1 MKSNGAGAEFDFKI
15 TKKYLFLLLRVQLQC
30 NVDELGRKSTEVIA
44 ELDLFSLRVNIAL
57 ESTLV
62 HRVQLQCNAD
72 EMEGKSAEAIGE
84 FDFQRV
90 SIAEESVVDHRV
102 QLQCKVNEL
111 NLSYLRVEFA

>member
-30 NVDELGRKSTEVIA
+30 NVDELGGKSNKAVA
-44 ELDLFSLRVNIAL
+44 ELDLSSQRVNIAL

-72 EMEGKSAEAIGE
+72 EMEGKSTESNESALQRSLLLVPECNSNAKS
-84 FDFQRV
+84 QRV
-90 SIAEESVVDHRV
+90 GWQVD
-102 QLQCKVNEL
+102 
-111 NLSYLRVEFA
+111 LSFLRVGFA

>member
-1 MKSNGAGAEFDFKI
+1 MKSNRAGPEFDFKI

-30 NVDELGRKSTEVIA
+30 NVDELGGKSTEVIA

-72 EMEGKSAEAIGE
+72 EMEGKSTEAI
-84 FDFQRV
+84 
-90 SIAEESVVDHRV
+90 AELD
-102 QLQCKVNEL
+102 
-111 NLSYLRVEFA
+111 

>member
-1 MKSNGAGAEFDFKI
+1 MKSNRAGPEFDFNF
-15 TKKYLFLLLRVQLQC
+15 TEKYLFLLLRVQLQC
-30 NVDELGRKSTEVIA
+30 NVDELGGKSTEVIA

-72 EMEGKSAEAIGE
+72 EMEGKSTKAIAELA
-84 FDFQRV
+84 FQQV

-102 QLQCKVNEL
+102 QLQCKVNE
-111 NLSYLRVEFA
+111 

>member
-1 MKSNGAGAEFDFKI
+1 MKLKSNGAGAEFDFKI

-30 NVDELGRKSTEVIA
+30 NVDELGGKSTEVIA

-72 EMEGKSAEAIGE
+72 EMEGKSTKDSRVGLPTSQHCRGVCCWSPSATPMQS
-84 FDFQRV
+84 QRV
-90 SIAEESVVDHRV
+90 G
-102 QLQCKVNEL
+102 
-111 NLSYLRVEFA
+111 